1 MTGEVEVVLLATG
14 GTIDKVYGL
23 SGELEIGPPVAAALL
38 AAAGIE
44 ISIESILTKD
54 SLELTPADRAAIV
67 ECVRSRPACRFLIT
81 HGTDTMT
88 DTAAAL
94 LESGVVTDRTV
105 VLTGAMRPAAMIDSD
120 AAFNLGAA
128 MVAARMLPAGVYIVM
143 HGTVFAGDA
152 VTKNPAAGRF
162 VEVPRQG

>member
-1 MTGEVEVVLLATG
+1 MIDAEEILLLATG

-23 SGELEIGPPVAAALL
+23 RGELEIGPPAAAALL

-44 ISIESILTKD
+44 ISIESILSKD
-54 SLELTPADRAAIV
+54 SLTLTDVDRATIV
-67 ECVRSRPACRFLIT
+67 NHVRSRQATKLLIT

-94 LESGVVTDRTV
+94 LESGVVADRTV
-105 VLTGAMRPAAMIDSD
+105 VLTGAMRPASMIGSD

-128 MVAARMLPAGVYIVM
+128 IIAARTLPAGVYIVM
-143 HGTVFAGDA
+143 HGTVFAANA
-152 VTKNPAAGRF
+152 VAKSHSAGRF
-162 VEVPRQG
+162 VPVSH